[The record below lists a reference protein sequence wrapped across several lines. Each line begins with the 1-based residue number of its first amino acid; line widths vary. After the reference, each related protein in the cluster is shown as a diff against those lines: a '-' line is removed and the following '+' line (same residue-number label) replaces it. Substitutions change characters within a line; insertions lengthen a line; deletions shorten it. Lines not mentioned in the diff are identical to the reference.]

1 MPFEQ
6 QPKEKLPEVT
16 PSQQDFFSRMP
27 DVFFDFLGRGSLCTI
42 VIRERVVGVSHKRMG
57 GVAPATKLNMF
68 EVPRLK
74 CTKGGFCLLKVK
86 WLWNQNDYS

>member
-1 MPFEQ
+1 VPFEQ

-57 GVAPATKLNMF
+57 GGSA
-68 EVPRLK
+68 
-74 CTKGGFCLLKVK
+74 C
-86 WLWNQNDYS
+86 NQAEYV